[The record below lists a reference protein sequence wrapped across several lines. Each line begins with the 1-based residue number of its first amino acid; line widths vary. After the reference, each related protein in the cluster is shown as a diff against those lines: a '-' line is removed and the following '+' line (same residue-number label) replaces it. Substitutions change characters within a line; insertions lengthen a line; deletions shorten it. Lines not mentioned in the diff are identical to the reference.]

1 MATEAQQ
8 ALQWVNKLYEVLTK
22 RRPNV
27 EKYHKYFAGEQPLTY
42 ATQQWRDFHQ
52 DRYKD
57 FSDNWC
63 GVVARS
69 PVDRLRIDGIRIG
82 DDPAEM
88 DPAERELWN
97 DWQRNEMATQSKQ
110 GFLESTIA
118 KRSAV
123 LVWGDRT
130 TDEPIATWE
139 KPDQV
144 VVAYDA
150 ANRRKR
156 LASLKSWLDDDTEYA
171 TLYLPGFVWKF
182 QRRQVV
188 RVTDGR
194 TDSGLY
200 VAGATG
206 LHAGWEPREVSG
218 EPWPLPNPLGEVPV
232 IEWENQ
238 PMLGGKPLSD
248 IEGTIAMQD
257 AINAL
262 WAYLFTA
269 ADYASM
275 PARIV
280 TGADMPKIP
289 ILDSQGQVIGTRPA
303 KIEDLAQGRMLFL
316 TGKDPKI
323 DQWDA
328 AKLDVFT
335 GVIKEAIGHIA
346 SQTSTPG
353 HYLLTN
359 EKFANLNGDALT
371 AAETPLAQKVGSEQL
386 FYSPAAR
393 DTFRLFAKA
402 RGNDALAEQVRTA
415 KILWKDAAMHSL
427 SSVAD
432 AATKDAS
439 VGIPLAYI
447 LETRYG
453 MAPKEIERVLAMR
466 QAESTDMMLAGMGL
480 PKPPGGSG
488 APVGG

>member
-22 RRPNV
+22 RRPHV
-27 EKYHKYFAGEQPLTY
+27 AKYHKYFEGDQPLAY
-42 ATQQWRDFHQ
+42 ASDQWRDFHA

-82 DDPAEM
+82 EDPSEM
-88 DPAERELWN
+88 DPAERMLWD

-130 TDEPIATWE
+130 TDEPVATWE

-156 LASLKSWLDDDTEYA
+156 LAALKAWINDDEYELA
-171 TLYLPGFVWKF
+171 TLYLSDYVWKF
-182 QRRQVV
+182 QRRQVM

-194 TDSGLY
+194 TDSGIY

-206 LHAGWEPREVSG
+206 LHAGWEPREVDG
-218 EPWPLPNPLGEVPV
+218 EPWPLPNPFGEVNV

-262 WAYLFTA
+262 WAYLFNA

-289 ILDSQGQVIGTRPA
+289 ILDEQGQVIGTRAA

-402 RGNDALAEQVRTA
+402 RRNDALAEQVRTA

-432 AATKDAS
+432 AATKDAA

-466 QAESTDMMLAGMGL
+466 EQERMDPVTQQLLSDMAAGSA
-480 PKPPGGSG
+480 GSG
-488 APVGG
+488 A